1 MKYSN
6 ITVAKQSLDP
16 HEAADFLGSEA
27 LLEAYL
33 DAGWLKAYV
42 KINRCT
48 RYDLDDLKGCI
59 ARHKGIDPS
68 TPLDSLAAAA

>member
-42 KINRCT
+42 KIT
-48 RYDLDDLKGCI
+48 DAPATILMI
-59 ARHKGIDPS
+59 
-68 TPLDSLAAAA
+68 